1 MQLNLRFC
9 EPNMTTIKRLYLL
22 SEAEITDLYARPDF
36 NSDERE
42 LYFAMNKRE
51 LDALSH
57 YSTTK
62 TRVFFILQLAYFKA
76 KHQFFNF
83 EFEDV
88 RADVKY
94 VLAKFFK
101 ITDLALLGRITRQC
115 LSLQKQVILNFFD
128 YQDCSVKQSNL
139 IATHLC
145 ELLRYYPKGHDTFRQ
160 LLAYLDNQKVVIPSY
175 RTLQDLFTQAFSTE
189 SERLSKLIILIPQA
203 QQEQLLELITR
214 ENGISKLNIIRSDQK
229 NFQYTAIKTEVDKAL
244 KIADLYEFAKNF
256 LPTLKLSKNAIR
268 YYADLAEQYV
278 ASRLRRLTQSQQWL
292 QTLCFVY
299 HRFQQIM
306 DNLITSF
313 IYHTRALIGAAKTY
327 SDKAMA
333 AYSAGLVIDLP
344 KLARFLKWFPNRKPG
359 LTHEELNHEAYKIL
373 PEEQFPAL
381 AQFLQGN
388 HFDEKAAKWEFYF
401 KSSRL
406 FALYLRPIM
415 LAVPFVFYKEKSD
428 LMDYIELIKNHY
440 GRGKSPSSFK
450 LPTDLEGTLSPTTIA
465 YLKKNLSD
473 EQIDPHLFEFFVY
486 QKMYRRLEKGL
497 LCCNDSVSYCDIDHD
512 LISDAL
518 VDDVEKIAN
527 EFGYPKIPIYCDER
541 LDEALKALDNA
552 WDRTTKRISLG
563 ENAGFN
569 LKKTKTGVQDWSL
582 GYDSQDKL
590 DDAFFKTLSQ
600 AEIPDIV
607 MHIGDRIDM
616 WSSFAHM
623 KTRYNKK
630 KRPVTLAVNAC
641 VLSNAFGIGIEKMA
655 EMSDL
660 NYNQLRS
667 TQEDFL
673 RVDTLRTA
681 NDVVG
686 NLIHSLPI
694 FKLWNLMNDKLL
706 ADADGQKL
714 PTSEST
720 IQSRYSKKYLGK
732 SPGLSIYTLI
742 ANFVAVNAKNIGL
755 NEYEGHSL
763 YDIIY
768 GNKTD
773 IYIDMVTGD
782 NHSLNQLN
790 FVILDS
796 IDVDYVPSIKN
807 VREAANDLYSVN
819 SIDNYIDIIRPKG
832 AINPSLIKSEKRGIL
847 RVLLSLLLQENTQ
860 SNIIKKLN
868 SYARYAKLKKALFE
882 YNKVLKSTHVLN
894 LIDNMSLR
902 KAIRTARNRTESYH
916 QLQGLIR
923 KIYRGVFKGKKIIN
937 NQISAHAVRLVANCI
952 IAYNSII
959 LNTIYEK
966 MLREGVSQKIIDI
979 FARISPIAWVH
990 IAFTGKYN
998 FKKNNGEINVDAMV
1012 KALEKHLKQHFW
1024 KAA

>member
-1 MQLNLRFC
+1 
-9 EPNMTTIKRLYLL
+9 MTNIKRFYLL
-22 SEAEITDLYARPDF
+22 SESEVTDLYARPDF

-42 LYFAMNKRE
+42 LYFEMNQAE
-51 LDALSH
+51 LDAMRH

-62 TRVFFILQLAYFKA
+62 TRVSFILQLAYFKA

-88 RADVKY
+88 RSDVEY
-94 VLAKFFK
+94 VLSKFFK
-101 ITDLALLGRITRQC
+101 ITDAKLLGRITRLR
-115 LSLQKQVILNFFD
+115 LSMQKQVILNLFG
-128 YQDCSVKQSNL
+128 YQDFSAKQSDL
-139 IATHLC
+139 VVTHLA

-160 LLAYLDNQKVVIPSY
+160 LLVYLDKQKIVIPSY
-175 RTLQDLFTQAFSTE
+175 RNFQDLFTRAFSTE
-189 SERLSKLIILIPQA
+189 NERLSQLVMLIPEA
-203 QQEQLLELITR
+203 QQEDLMELIIR
-214 ENGISKLNIIRSDQK
+214 EDGVSKLNIIRSDQK
-229 NFQYTAIKTEVDKAL
+229 NFQYTAIRNEVDKAS
-244 KIADLYEFAKNF
+244 KIANLYEFSKTF
-256 LPTLKLSKNAIR
+256 LSTLKLSKNVIR
-268 YYADLAEQYV
+268 YYADLAEQYA
-278 ASRLRRLTQSQQWL
+278 ASRLRRLSKPQQLL
-292 QTLCFVY
+292 QTLCFIH

-313 IYHTRALIGAAKTY
+313 MYHTRSIIDAAKTY

-333 AYSAGLVIDLP
+333 EHSAALVIDLP
-344 KLARFLKWFPNRKPG
+344 KLARFLRWFPNRKHG
-359 LTHEELNHEAYKIL
+359 LNHDELNCEAYEIL
-373 PEEQFPAL
+373 PEEQFPVL
-381 AQFLQGN
+381 ARFLQGN
-388 HFDEKAAKWEFYF
+388 TFDKKEAKREYYV

-415 LAVPFVFYKEKSD
+415 LAVPFIFYKKDSD
-428 LMDYIELIKNHY
+428 IIGFINLIKNHY
-440 GRGKSPSSFK
+440 SQGKSPSTFK
-450 LPTDLEGTLSPTTIA
+450 LPNDLEDRISQTMVP
-465 YLKKNLSD
+465 YLKRNPSD

-486 QKMYRRLEKGL
+486 QKMYHRLDKGL

-512 LISDAL
+512 LISDGL
-518 VDDVEKIAN
+518 VDDAEKIAN

-541 LDEALKALDNA
+541 LDEILMELDST
-552 WDRTTKRISLG
+552 WDRTTKRISSG
-563 ENAGFN
+563 ENVGFK
-569 LKKTKTGVQDWSL
+569 LRKTKTGEQSWSL

-590 DDAFFKTLSQ
+590 DDTFFKTLPQ
-600 AEIPDIV
+600 VEIADIV
-607 MHIGDRIDM
+607 MHIGDHIDM
-616 WSSFAHM
+616 WPSFTHM

-630 KRPVTLAVNAC
+630 KSPITLAVNAC
-641 VLSNAFGIGIEKMA
+641 ILSDAFGIGTGKMA

-660 NYNQLRS
+660 NYNLLRS
-667 TQEDFL
+667 TQEDFV
-673 RVDTLRTA
+673 RVDTLRAA
-681 NDVVG
+681 NDAVS

-694 FKLWNLMNDKLL
+694 FKLWNLMDEKLL

-714 PTSEST
+714 PTSKST

-732 SPGLSIYTLI
+732 SPGLSVYTLV

-763 YDIIY
+763 YDVIY
-768 GNKTD
+768 SNKTD
-773 IYIDMVTGD
+773 IDIDMVTGD

-790 FVILDS
+790 FVVLDS
-796 IDVDYVPSIKN
+796 IDVDYVPSIKD
-807 VREAANDLYSVN
+807 VREAANSLYSAKP
-819 SIDNYIDIIRPKG
+819 IENYTGIIRPKG
-832 AINPSLIKSEKRGIL
+832 VINTNLIRDEKRGIL

-868 SYARYAKLKKALFE
+868 SYARYANLKKALFE
-882 YNKVLKSTHVLN
+882 YNNAFKSAHVLN
-894 LIDNMSLR
+894 LIDSMPLR
-902 KAIRTARNRTESYH
+902 KAIRAARNRTEAYH

-923 KIYRGVFKGKKIIN
+923 KIYRGVFKGKKIIR

-966 MLREGVSQKIIDI
+966 MLREGVSQEIIDK

-998 FKKNNGEINVDAMV
+998 FKKSNSEIDVEAMV
-1012 KALEKHLKQHFW
+1012 NALERHLKQHFW